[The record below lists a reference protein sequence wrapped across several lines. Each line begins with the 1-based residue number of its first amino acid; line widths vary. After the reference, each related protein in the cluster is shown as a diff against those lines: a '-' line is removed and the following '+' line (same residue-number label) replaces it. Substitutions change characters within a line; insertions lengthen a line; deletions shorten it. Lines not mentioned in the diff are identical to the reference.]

1 MNDEI
6 YLWSMLCRHVLE
18 EGKNPPSHV
27 FQTKHLVWKRDIIG
41 SCMNSYDSLQ
51 TVEHSLRVN
60 FQSGNDEEIQRD
72 ILEIVKHVDF
82 EKI

>member
-1 MNDEI
+1 
-6 YLWSMLCRHVLE
+6 
-18 EGKNPPSHV
+18 
-27 FQTKHLVWKRDIIG
+27 
-41 SCMNSYDSLQ
+41 MNSYDSLQ